1 MLLVKHGASIFCV
14 PSDLVSQL
22 RQINDITKA
31 KKSKHKQNGS
41 GTKSGQSSGIPVPAP
56 MACKVTCN
64 SLVVSAPQLGFPE
77 VVLPIGA
84 GTTAGDIVL
93 S

>member
-1 MLLVKHGASIFCV
+1 MFCV

-31 KKSKHKQNGS
+31 KKAKNKQNGN
-41 GTKSGQSSGIPVPAP
+41 GTKTAQSAGGPVPST
-56 MACKVTCN
+56 CKVTCN